1 MRKTLLMLILAMA
14 GIFASQA
21 QVLKKHQMSAP
32 APSGVKA
39 SIEAG
44 TNQMWWGYVN
54 AEDEYGGLGVGASDT
69 YYCAIFIPGTNAA
82 LLNKTISAV
91 RFAMVSENAQ
101 SVSVWVSKTLPESI
115 STKTVDELVPVDD
128 VQVGINDVALSKAH
142 KITSDGLYIGY
153 TFRIPDV
160 KDVNDAYPI
169 CITDGEPAINTLLLR
184 TSKAITSWQN
194 TTAYGRLYLQV
205 LLNGSIAYQNAA
217 SPAGMEDVMLGIN
230 TEGTAL
236 MPVTNLGSE
245 PITSIEYSVKAK
257 TTTKASL
264 EFASPIMFGNT
275 SYVSIPLTGDE
286 TFGTSTRTITI
297 NKVNGKSNQAP
308 TADKSVKITVTTLV
322 RVVQRGIVMEEFT
335 GTGCGWCPRGL
346 VGMEKLRAKY
356 GNQFIGVA
364 YHSYNG
370 GYSDAMYI
378 PSSSYTLSFAGAPSC
393 HLQRAFGEI
402 DPYYGTGSDIVSDC
416 EAVISTPALADVQ
429 VVGEWNED
437 KTAIN
442 ATATIEGVGG
452 DGNYQI
458 IYALIADG
466 LTGEGSMWAQSNYY
480 NGQTGLP
487 QDMAFLTD
495 AGSSYYPVFNDVCI
509 ATSIVNGANKA
520 TDPGKIQLGQ
530 TVTNTYTI
538 DMPAKDNNHA
548 ELYEALDYGK
558 VAVVAMLIDKST
570 GIIENAMK
578 FYMAPQT
585 NPDDPELQAPEG
597 WNSLIANGNLAG
609 DDVSSF
615 FSKEYPSTAIV
626 GSAIFEGA
634 GFNNSR
640 GIIVKAQDKAAEAWD
655 SQFFIRFN
663 ETLPEGTMLHV
674 EFDYKADKA
683 ASIGTQAHGEPGA
696 YKHWAAIGNVNF
708 TPEWQHFSV
717 NVTVEGA
724 MADMQTIAFNLND
737 LAEANNYYFDNFGIW
752 MQKPAPVEDWVN
764 ILANSELEGTDVSAF
779 FSKEAPSTEVVPSTI
794 YDGAG
799 VDGSRGIK
807 VTSIAGAAQDWDTQ
821 FWIYM
826 PCVLPEGTKYLVEF
840 DYKADKDA
848 TADTQAH
855 GEPGNYIFYS
865 MIGSPSFTTEWQ
877 HYSKSGTISAD
888 QAGDGTFRSIAFNL
902 SKDRANDVTF
912 FFDNIKVFV
921 EKSFA
926 DENLPA
932 VAPVPDGKYY
942 IMCAS
947 EEGDWFMSAG
957 HNWGTRAIID
967 NTGLDLELVYDAPS
981 GTYTIETGVYNN
993 ATNHFLGEN
1002 LYMDSPA
1009 FGWKIE
1015 QTSSIT
1021 FTISNGTQYI
1031 GIDHDFNLALSDT
1044 PAEWAFID
1052 AAYLQQA
1059 RFAEGMESL
1068 KAASM
1073 DNGVDATFLL
1083 KDPQF
1088 NRNDHRWEA
1097 WTVSENCTNKN
1108 LGGGCDGNSG
1118 NGCAESWHSAFTISQ
1133 LVEGAPAGFYALTAQ
1148 GFYRQDDEME
1158 EPAPYFFIG
1167 DATGLVPERT
1177 GTENSMTEAGNSF
1190 EQGLYTIEPIM
1201 FLLNEDGQF
1210 TVGITNGENLHQWV
1224 IWDNFKLTYFGMP
1237 VDDPVLEAPE
1247 GWTSIIGNGNLAGDD
1262 VANFFSKEAPAGE
1275 PSPSVIKLGAGKN
1288 GSRGINVQSADSPA
1302 QGWDTQFFI
1311 RFNEKLPEGTLLHV
1325 EFDYKAD
1332 KNASAS
1338 TQSHTEPGTYI
1349 HWAAIGTVNFTPE
1362 WQHYSADVTVSAE
1375 MNDMQTIAFNL
1386 AEETTATLYSFDNFG
1401 IWMQK
1406 PAPVEDWVNILAN
1419 SEMEG
1424 TDVSAFFSK
1433 EAPSTEVVPS
1443 TIYDGAGVDGS
1454 RGIKV
1459 TSIAGAAQDWDT
1471 QFWIYMPCVLPE
1483 GTKYL
1488 VEFDYKAD
1496 KDATADTQA
1505 HGEPGNYIFYSMIGS
1520 PSFTTEWQHYS
1531 KSGTISADQAGGG
1544 TFRSIAFNL
1553 SKDRENDVTFF
1564 FDNIKVFVEKSFADE
1579 NLNTLPEADFADGKY
1594 ILVNTAS
1601 EKAWGAGNSWG
1612 TQATLVDHPEYVTLL
1627 KQPDGT
1633 YFMESQV
1640 SNGGESYY
1648 FNGDYMDQTP
1658 PLNLTIKTVSLIGE
1672 NAVDGSPVYVYTI
1685 SNGDNYF
1692 GWDGETTVLGKNLPA
1707 DSENA
1712 LWIIASIDDAVAG
1725 LAAATADDPMD
1736 ATFLF
1741 LDPNFGRNNRNK
1753 SAWTGDDFGVG
1764 GDNSNMN
1771 AEKWGGNSQTFDISQ
1786 TAEVPNGT
1794 YIVTW
1799 NGFYRYNN
1807 TEENTNDVAIAAH
1820 ADGSEVINSFVYLN
1834 DEDYPLTSIADED
1847 ASEAL
1852 NGALP
1857 FSQADA
1863 SAAFGQG
1870 LYEQSAKVVVTDG
1883 QLTIGIKKTE
1893 HMGTDWTVWD
1903 NFRVSYLG
1911 EISEMAEGTCYLQNV
1926 GTEKFLAAGHS
1937 WGTRSIVNEVGL
1949 DFTLTKTADG
1959 KYTIDSQVSNG
1970 GDSHF
1975 LGTNLFVDAPAA
1987 GWTIEAAGDGFF
1999 TISNENGYL
2008 SVDDNDETVQV
2019 AEVDQNALWAPV
2031 SLEERVAF
2039 FDVAADPVDAT
2050 FLLKDAN
2057 FNRNDLRKSFWQ
2069 GDDFGVG
2076 GDATNTNAEKW
2087 GGNSQT
2093 FDIYQTIDVPNG
2105 VYSITWNGFYRYNNT
2120 EDNTND
2126 VAIAAHADG
2135 SEVINSFV
2143 YLNDEDYPLT
2153 SIADEDASEALNGAL
2168 PFSQA
2173 DASAAFGQGLYEQ
2186 SAKVV
2191 VTDGQLT
2198 IGIKKTEHMGTDWTV
2213 WDNFRLTYLGEGD
2226 DNVLDLAIKHER
2238 QIGLGY
2244 TPTEATVDF
2253 TEAKAFL
2260 GVDEVT
2266 TSMLS
2271 FENPDGSLI
2280 PYADYMAANYDGWCN
2295 GEGAAENWGANTKI
2309 CVKFFEAI
2317 PNGTFTFYDMNGADE
2332 VGATYSVKWRLT
2344 NDEKSVRYT
2353 VNVKFIEKP
2362 VIELNFADLNQLGN
2376 GVVVPFTSEVGS
2388 CYEGFNADVDVPAIL
2403 GTLGAGSLDEV
2414 MIYAVQSDGSLDDN
2428 YKLGTTDGWR
2438 NAAGDWQGWGAD
2450 AFFYVKANFA
2460 AESSQLYEVGGM
2472 DPNMNPAMNTPA
2484 TYTATYAFVKKGTK
2498 DAVVLKVTLTYPDPD
2513 ELIVNG
2519 TCEGEDAGCLLSKN
2533 GDGDGGFIWNPLAG
2547 AGIDGS
2553 TCAVVHAT
2561 GTAANEWDAQFFIF
2575 AKDHVFTEGEKYK
2588 VTMWIKADNAAA
2600 NSAQAH
2606 TTPGNYKHW
2615 RVISD
2620 GSPIQFT
2627 TEWTEFVYEGV
2638 IDADLDGIQTIAF
2651 NLNTD
2656 KTLENNYY
2664 FDNISWK
2671 IIREENGIETV
2682 ETVNVEVEGIYNLRG
2697 QKVDKPTKKGVYII
2711 NGRKVV
2717 VK

>member
-322 RVVQRGIVMEEFT
+322 RVVQRGIVMEEYT
-335 GTGCGWCPRGL
+335 GTACGWCPRGL

-364 YHSYNG
+364 YHGYNG
-370 GYSDAMYI
+370 NYSDAMFI
-378 PSSSYTLSFAGAPSC
+378 PSSAYTLSFSGAPSC

-509 ATSIVNGANKA
+509 ATSLVNGVNKA
-520 TDPGKIQLGQ
+520 TEPGKIQLGQ

-538 DMPAKDNNHA
+538 DMPAKDDNHA
-548 ELYEALDYGK
+548 ELYKALDYGK
-558 VAVVAMLIDKST
+558 VAVVAMLIDKSS

-640 GIIVKAQDKAAEAWD
+640 GIIVKSQDKAAEAWD

-674 EFDYKADKA
+674 EFDYKADKEA
-683 ASIGTQAHGEPGA
+683 TIGTQAHGEPGA

-764 ILANSELEGTDVSAF
+764 ILANSEMEGTDVSAF

-807 VTSIAGAAQDWDTQ
+807 VTSIAGAAQDWDSQ

-888 QAGDGTFRSIAFNL
+888 QAGGGTFRSIAFNL

-1073 DNGVDATFLL
+1073 ANGVDATFLL

-1237 VDDPVLEAPE
+1237 ADDPVLEAPE
-1247 GWTSIIGNGNLAGDD
+1247 GWTSLISNGNLAGDD

-1349 HWAAIGTVNFTPE
+1349 HWAAIGTVSFTPE

-1459 TSIAGAAQDWDT
+1459 TSIAGAAQDWDS

-1553 SKDRENDVTFF
+1553 SKDRANDVTFF

-1612 TQATLVDHPEYVTLL
+1612 TQASLVDHPEYVTLL

-1911 EISEMAEGTCYLQNV
+1911 E
-1926 GTEKFLAAGHS
+1926 
-1937 WGTRSIVNEVGL
+1937 
-1949 DFTLTKTADG
+1949 
-1959 KYTIDSQVSNG
+1959 
-1970 GDSHF
+1970 
-1975 LGTNLFVDAPAA
+1975 
-1987 GWTIEAAGDGFF
+1987 
-1999 TISNENGYL
+1999 
-2008 SVDDNDETVQV
+2008 
-2019 AEVDQNALWAPV
+2019 
-2031 SLEERVAF
+2031 
-2039 FDVAADPVDAT
+2039 
-2050 FLLKDAN
+2050 
-2057 FNRNDLRKSFWQ
+2057 
-2069 GDDFGVG
+2069 
-2076 GDATNTNAEKW
+2076 
-2087 GGNSQT
+2087 
-2093 FDIYQTIDVPNG
+2093 
-2105 VYSITWNGFYRYNNT
+2105 
-2120 EDNTND
+2120 
-2126 VAIAAHADG
+2126 
-2135 SEVINSFV
+2135 
-2143 YLNDEDYPLT
+2143 
-2153 SIADEDASEALNGAL
+2153 
-2168 PFSQA
+2168 
-2173 DASAAFGQGLYEQ
+2173 
-2186 SAKVV
+2186 
-2191 VTDGQLT
+2191 
-2198 IGIKKTEHMGTDWTV
+2198 
-2213 WDNFRLTYLGEGD
+2213 GD

-2472 DPNMNPAMNTPA
+2472 DPVMNPAMNTPA

>member
-1 MRKTLLMLILAMA
+1 
-14 GIFASQA
+14 
-21 QVLKKHQMSAP
+21 
-32 APSGVKA
+32 
-39 SIEAG
+39 
-44 TNQMWWGYVN
+44 
-54 AEDEYGGLGVGASDT
+54 
-69 YYCAIFIPGTNAA
+69 
-82 LLNKTISAV
+82 
-91 RFAMVSENAQ
+91 
-101 SVSVWVSKTLPESI
+101 
-115 STKTVDELVPVDD
+115 
-128 VQVGINDVALSKAH
+128 
-142 KITSDGLYIGY
+142 
-153 TFRIPDV
+153 
-160 KDVNDAYPI
+160 
-169 CITDGEPAINTLLLR
+169 
-184 TSKAITSWQN
+184 
-194 TTAYGRLYLQV
+194 
-205 LLNGSIAYQNAA
+205 
-217 SPAGMEDVMLGIN
+217 
-230 TEGTAL
+230 
-236 MPVTNLGSE
+236 
-245 PITSIEYSVKAK
+245 
-257 TTTKASL
+257 
-264 EFASPIMFGNT
+264 
-275 SYVSIPLTGDE
+275 
-286 TFGTSTRTITI
+286 
-297 NKVNGKSNQAP
+297 
-308 TADKSVKITVTTLV
+308 
-322 RVVQRGIVMEEFT
+322 
-335 GTGCGWCPRGL
+335 
-346 VGMEKLRAKY
+346 
-356 GNQFIGVA
+356 
-364 YHSYNG
+364 
-370 GYSDAMYI
+370 
-378 PSSSYTLSFAGAPSC
+378 
-393 HLQRAFGEI
+393 
-402 DPYYGTGSDIVSDC
+402 
-416 EAVISTPALADVQ
+416 
-429 VVGEWNED
+429 
-437 KTAIN
+437 
-442 ATATIEGVGG
+442 
-452 DGNYQI
+452 
-458 IYALIADG
+458 
-466 LTGEGSMWAQSNYY
+466 
-480 NGQTGLP
+480 
-487 QDMAFLTD
+487 
-495 AGSSYYPVFNDVCI
+495 
-509 ATSIVNGANKA
+509 
-520 TDPGKIQLGQ
+520 
-530 TVTNTYTI
+530 
-538 DMPAKDNNHA
+538 
-548 ELYEALDYGK
+548 
-558 VAVVAMLIDKST
+558 
-570 GIIENAMK
+570 
-578 FYMAPQT
+578 
-585 NPDDPELQAPEG
+585 
-597 WNSLIANGNLAG
+597 
-609 DDVSSF
+609 
-615 FSKEYPSTAIV
+615 
-626 GSAIFEGA
+626 
-634 GFNNSR
+634 
-640 GIIVKAQDKAAEAWD
+640 
-655 SQFFIRFN
+655 
-663 ETLPEGTMLHV
+663 
-674 EFDYKADKA
+674 
-683 ASIGTQAHGEPGA
+683 
-696 YKHWAAIGNVNF
+696 
-708 TPEWQHFSV
+708 
-717 NVTVEGA
+717 
-724 MADMQTIAFNLND
+724 
-737 LAEANNYYFDNFGIW
+737 
-752 MQKPAPVEDWVN
+752 
-764 ILANSELEGTDVSAF
+764 
-779 FSKEAPSTEVVPSTI
+779 
-794 YDGAG
+794 
-799 VDGSRGIK
+799 
-807 VTSIAGAAQDWDTQ
+807 
-821 FWIYM
+821 
-826 PCVLPEGTKYLVEF
+826 
-840 DYKADKDA
+840 
-848 TADTQAH
+848 
-855 GEPGNYIFYS
+855 
-865 MIGSPSFTTEWQ
+865 
-877 HYSKSGTISAD
+877 
-888 QAGDGTFRSIAFNL
+888 
-902 SKDRANDVTF
+902 
-912 FFDNIKVFV
+912 
-921 EKSFA
+921 
-926 DENLPA
+926 
-932 VAPVPDGKYY
+932 
-942 IMCAS
+942 
-947 EEGDWFMSAG
+947 
-957 HNWGTRAIID
+957 
-967 NTGLDLELVYDAPS
+967 
-981 GTYTIETGVYNN
+981 
-993 ATNHFLGEN
+993 
-1002 LYMDSPA
+1002 
-1009 FGWKIE
+1009 
-1015 QTSSIT
+1015 
-1021 FTISNGTQYI
+1021 
-1031 GIDHDFNLALSDT
+1031 
-1044 PAEWAFID
+1044 
-1052 AAYLQQA
+1052 
-1059 RFAEGMESL
+1059 
-1068 KAASM
+1068 
-1073 DNGVDATFLL
+1073 
-1083 KDPQF
+1083 
-1088 NRNDHRWEA
+1088 
-1097 WTVSENCTNKN
+1097 
-1108 LGGGCDGNSG
+1108 
-1118 NGCAESWHSAFTISQ
+1118 
-1133 LVEGAPAGFYALTAQ
+1133 
-1148 GFYRQDDEME
+1148 
-1158 EPAPYFFIG
+1158 
-1167 DATGLVPERT
+1167 
-1177 GTENSMTEAGNSF
+1177 
-1190 EQGLYTIEPIM
+1190 
-1201 FLLNEDGQF
+1201 
-1210 TVGITNGENLHQWV
+1210 
-1224 IWDNFKLTYFGMP
+1224 
-1237 VDDPVLEAPE
+1237 
-1247 GWTSIIGNGNLAGDD
+1247 
-1262 VANFFSKEAPAGE
+1262 
-1275 PSPSVIKLGAGKN
+1275 
-1288 GSRGINVQSADSPA
+1288 
-1302 QGWDTQFFI
+1302 
-1311 RFNEKLPEGTLLHV
+1311 
-1325 EFDYKAD
+1325 
-1332 KNASAS
+1332 
-1338 TQSHTEPGTYI
+1338 
-1349 HWAAIGTVNFTPE
+1349 
-1362 WQHYSADVTVSAE
+1362 
-1375 MNDMQTIAFNL
+1375 
-1386 AEETTATLYSFDNFG
+1386 
-1401 IWMQK
+1401 
-1406 PAPVEDWVNILAN
+1406 
-1419 SEMEG
+1419 
-1424 TDVSAFFSK
+1424 
-1433 EAPSTEVVPS
+1433 
-1443 TIYDGAGVDGS
+1443 
-1454 RGIKV
+1454 
-1459 TSIAGAAQDWDT
+1459 
-1471 QFWIYMPCVLPE
+1471 
-1483 GTKYL
+1483 

-1553 SKDRENDVTFF
+1553 SKDRANDVTFF

-1807 TEENTNDVAIAAH
+1807 TE
-1820 ADGSEVINSFVYLN
+1820 
-1834 DEDYPLTSIADED
+1834 
-1847 ASEAL
+1847 
-1852 NGALP
+1852 
-1857 FSQADA
+1857 
-1863 SAAFGQG
+1863 
-1870 LYEQSAKVVVTDG
+1870 
-1883 QLTIGIKKTE
+1883 
-1893 HMGTDWTVWD
+1893 
-1903 NFRVSYLG
+1903 
-1911 EISEMAEGTCYLQNV
+1911 
-1926 GTEKFLAAGHS
+1926 
-1937 WGTRSIVNEVGL
+1937 
-1949 DFTLTKTADG
+1949 
-1959 KYTIDSQVSNG
+1959 
-1970 GDSHF
+1970 
-1975 LGTNLFVDAPAA
+1975 
-1987 GWTIEAAGDGFF
+1987 
-1999 TISNENGYL
+1999 
-2008 SVDDNDETVQV
+2008 
-2019 AEVDQNALWAPV
+2019 
-2031 SLEERVAF
+2031 
-2039 FDVAADPVDAT
+2039 
-2050 FLLKDAN
+2050 
-2057 FNRNDLRKSFWQ
+2057 
-2069 GDDFGVG
+2069 
-2076 GDATNTNAEKW
+2076 
-2087 GGNSQT
+2087 
-2093 FDIYQTIDVPNG
+2093 
-2105 VYSITWNGFYRYNNT
+2105 
-2120 EDNTND
+2120 DNTND

-2344 NDEKSVRYT
+2344 NGEKSVRYT

-2472 DPNMNPAMNTPA
+2472 DPGMNPAMNTPA